1 MSMKKIG
8 LVFLC
13 IFASSVLA
21 DSSEDNIKSK
31 EIIQNKL
38 EFMAFCSL
46 NEYEF
51 TCLNSDVKNADV
63 CVEYGVKGCNGR
75 EVYTK
80 IAGAWIGI
88 PYIDSSLEKPS
99 SAVAAGAHNLLS
111 IAQSNAA
118 ASQAAAASAA
128 AASAAAASA
137 AAASAAAASAAAASA
152 AAASAAAASA
162 AAASAAAAPPPPPA
176 M

>member
-13 IFASSVLA
+13 FLSCSVLA
-21 DSSEDNIKSK
+21 DSNEDNIKSK
-31 EIIQNKL
+31 KSILNKL
-38 EFMAFCSL
+38 EFMEFCSL

-51 TCLNSDVKNADV
+51 TCLNGDVKDADV

-75 EVYTK
+75 VVYTK
-80 IAGAWIGI
+80 IVGAWIGI
-88 PYIDSSLEKPS
+88 PYIESNLENPS
-99 SAVAAGAHNLLS
+99 SVVAGTHNLLS
-111 IAQSNAA
+111 VAQSNVA
-118 ASQAAAASAA
+118 ASQAAAAASAA

-152 AAASAAAASA
+152 AAAGA
-162 AAASAAAAPPPPPA
+162 AAAAPPPPAP

>member
-13 IFASSVLA
+13 FLASSVLA
-21 DSSEDNIKSK
+21 DSNEDNVKSK
-31 EIIQNKL
+31 ESIQNKL
-38 EFMAFCSL
+38 EYMAFCSL

-51 TCLNSDVKNADV
+51 TCLNGDTKNADV

-111 IAQSNAA
+111 VAQSNVA
-118 ASQAAAASAA
+118 ASQAASAA

-162 AAASAAAAPPPPPA
+162 AAASAAAAAPPPPA
-176 M
+176 PM

>member
-1 MSMKKIG
+1 MIMKKIG

-51 TCLNSDVKNADV
+51 TCLNGDVKNADV

-88 PYIDSSLEKPS
+88 PYIDSSLTKS
-99 SAVAAGAHNLLS
+99 SVVAASTHIHLSAV
-111 IAQSNAA
+111 QSNIA
-118 ASQAAAASAA
+118 ASQA

-162 AAASAAAAPPPPPA
+162 AAASAAAAPPPP